1 MERKSANE
9 TFDVVAYREL
19 RETDKIL
26 GTVTARDGMK
36 YRMIIDKKGR
46 KIMIPTMKE
55 REFKKLKSI
64 ES

>member
-9 TFDVVAYREL
+9 TFDVVAYREI

-36 YRMIIDKKGR
+36 YRMIIDKNGR
-46 KIMIPTMKE
+46 KLMIPTMRE
-55 REFKKLKSI
+55 REFKKLKAI

>member
-64 ES
+64 DQ